1 MVRAHTCYAAP
12 RAVANPTREK
22 TQPSSNTYI
31 RVETSGAIGRHA
43 ARALRYAARTANKKH
58 GCDRTKYSRIY
69 HTPYLAHHARAISG
83 AAVFSDAA
91 HIELGIMFKKQHVAP
106 APVDGETDR
115 I

>member
-1 MVRAHTCYAAP
+1 MRV
-12 RAVANPTREK
+12 
-22 TQPSSNTYI
+22 QTY
-31 RVETSGAIGRHA
+31 RLAYHDSLHVKNNKVVMLLVETSGAIGRHA
-43 ARALRYAARTANKKH
+43 ARALRHAARTANKKH
-58 GCDRTKYSRIY
+58 GCDRTKYSRIH

-91 HIELGIMFKKQHVAP
+91 HIELGIMFKKQRVAP

>member
-1 MVRAHTCYAAP
+1 MQRRSVHPDIFTP
-12 RAVANPTREK
+12 IV
-22 TQPSSNTYI
+22 
-31 RVETSGAIGRHA
+31 
-43 ARALRYAARTANKKH
+43 ANKKH
-58 GCDRTKYSRIY
+58 TAATAPNTVASKY

>member
-1 MVRAHTCYAAP
+1 M
-12 RAVANPTREK
+12 TRWPNGGTE
-22 TQPSSNTYI
+22 NI
-31 RVETSGAIGRHA
+31 CIH
-43 ARALRYAARTANKKH
+43 
-58 GCDRTKYSRIY
+58 

-91 HIELGIMFKKQHVAP
+91 HIELGIMFKKQRVAP